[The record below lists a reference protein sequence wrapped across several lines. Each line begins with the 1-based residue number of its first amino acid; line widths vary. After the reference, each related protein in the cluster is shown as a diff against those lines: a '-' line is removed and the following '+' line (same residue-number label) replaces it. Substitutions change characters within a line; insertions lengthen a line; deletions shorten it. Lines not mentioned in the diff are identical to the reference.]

1 MLSPHN
7 TDLSCV
13 CITNTHSCRPL
24 PAEGIVPH
32 DPATPFL
39 FFQSEMVKTIS
50 TRMGPLPL
58 LWAQLFADTKHCC
71 PLKTPSVVKKKKKN
85 AELAKQTEKLVIPHI
100 LFQ

>member
-1 MLSPHN
+1 VFVSP
-7 TDLSCV
+7 TPTAADPYQLRGLYL
-13 CITNTHSCRPL
+13 TTL
-24 PAEGIVPH
+24 PP
-32 DPATPFL
+32 PS
-39 FFQSEMVKTIS
+39 FFFRSELVKTIS

-71 PLKTPSVVKKKKKN
+71 PLKTPSVVKLLSKN